1 MKNKK
6 LEESWF
12 REIKK
17 GKKGANIKKLE
28 YILALKCDVNAV
40 DGRTGETALMIM
52 AKAGNVEMVDY
63 LLKKGA
69 NVNFKFVRR
78 GGVNL
83 QGDSALIYAV
93 RYGHIEVAKKLI
105 ENGGNVNDKNL
116 AGQSVL
122 GVACYNNRE
131 DMVDLLIS
139 NGADV
144 NYYNRVV
151 GRNIL
156 MLACEKASY
165 GVVEKIIKAK
175 AKLNEKNMFGMSA
188 LWFAVSRE
196 NKDGDADKE
205 NREIIYLLAKSG
217 FDIKGDMNYDIYSK
231 RLKKLWAK
239 GNREYLKSIGKD
251 VSVIGKIKK
260 MFER

>member
-52 AKAGNVEMVDY
+52 AKAGNIEMVDY

-69 NVNFKFVRR
+69 NVNFKFVGR

-156 MLACEKASY
+156 MIACEKASY
-165 GVVEKIIKAK
+165 GVVEKIINAK
-175 AKLNEKNMFGMSA
+175 AKLNKTNDFGLSA

-196 NKDGDADKE
+196 NKDADADKE

-217 FDIKGDMNYDIYSK
+217 IDIKGDKYYDIYSK
-231 RLKKLWAK
+231 WLKKLLAK

>member
-1 MKNKK
+1 MSNKK
-6 LEESWF
+6 LEASLF
-12 REIKK
+12 RAIKE
-17 GKKGANIKKLE
+17 GNIKKID
-28 YILALKCDVNAV
+28 YILALKCDINAV
-40 DGRTGETALMIM
+40 DGRTGETALMMM
-52 AKAGNVEMVDY
+52 AKAGNIEMVDY

-69 NVNFKFVRR
+69 NVNFKFVGR
-78 GGVNL
+78 GGVNV

-116 AGQSVL
+116 AGHSVL

-165 GVVEKIIKAK
+165 GVVEKIINAK
-175 AKLNEKNMFGMSA
+175 AKLNKTNMLGMSA

-196 NKDGDADKE
+196 NKDGDADKD
-205 NREIIYLLAKSG
+205 REQRKIIYLLAKSG
-217 FDIKGDMNYDIYSK
+217 IDIKGDMNYDIYSK
-231 RLKKLWAK
+231 RLKRLWAK

-260 MFER
+260 MFVFSK